1 MPSLQPHV
9 SRQLSDELEATRAQ
23 LQRSEQQLQEEAARR
38 ESGGPRGTETVET
51 EPRRELLTSPERREL
66 LELRALSELRGGA
79 SDGKQLLEARAMA
92 TEAFL
97 VARQRRRGGES
108 RGLVGPPGV
117 LRDELSSHLDA
128 HLLGEMAP
136 GPVQGQLVHTCAQ
149 LRDLELMLDEARA

>member
-79 SDGKQLLEARAMA
+79 SDGKQP
-92 TEAFL
+92 
-97 VARQRRRGGES
+97 ARQRRRGGES